1 MFRNVAIAEKKDDPE
16 SNVSKKYTNIISGF
30 SLVYLA
36 LQSVLI
42 GSLVAV

>member
-1 MFRNVAIAEKKDDPE
+1 MFRNLAIAEKKDDPE
-16 SNVSKKYTNIISGF
+16 SNVSKKYTYMISGF
-30 SLVYLA
+30 SLAYLT